1 MGTDVSVW
9 RAGELQAGWRLTT
22 WWMFCGCE
30 FGCFVGERR
39 KRNKMEMVDPQNIA
53 SANVCVIRSDPG
65 VSAHSTK
72 PVHVHCMT

>member
-1 MGTDVSVW
+1 MSVSGGQESCKL
-9 RAGELQAGWRLTT
+9 AGDSRHG
-22 WWMFCGCE
+22 
-30 FGCFVGERR
+30 GCFVDVNLDVLWEKER

>member
-1 MGTDVSVW
+1 MSAPGEQESW
-9 RAGELQAGWRLTT
+9 KLAGDSRHG
-22 WWMFCGCE
+22 
-30 FGCFVGERR
+30 GCFVDVNLDVLWGKER